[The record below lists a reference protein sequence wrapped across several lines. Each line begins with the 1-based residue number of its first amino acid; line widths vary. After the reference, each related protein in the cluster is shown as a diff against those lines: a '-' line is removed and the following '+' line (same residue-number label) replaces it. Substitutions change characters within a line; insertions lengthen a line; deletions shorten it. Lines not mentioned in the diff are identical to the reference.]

1 MRISLRGGK
10 RRGNF
15 SSARSNCSTYWEPQ
29 IGAFVTTALPAAR
42 AAADRSGERWRAG
55 KPLSPIDGM
64 PVGIKDIIET
74 VDMPTQMGSPLFA
87 GWRSEKDAAS
97 VRALREA
104 GAVILGKTVT
114 TEFAASE
121 PRGTRNPWN
130 TAHTPGGSSS
140 GSAAA
145 VAAGIVSAA
154 LGTQVIGSTIRPA
167 SFCGCVG
174 FKPSVNAL
182 NREGSHDYQSQSC
195 TGVLGAS
202 LADVWQIAHEIVARV
217 GGDAGTPGLR
227 GPDTLPPAQRP
238 RRLAVLETA
247 GWDSASVAAKQQ
259 LGEAIMRLRAAGVE
273 IRTRQNDDKVA
284 ALETDLLNAAE
295 LSHRCNGWETRWFL
309 RSMRDR
315 DAAKLSR
322 NVMERAQKYEDLTLA
337 DHRADLRERDR
348 AARGPCRARGELRRL
363 HHARRAEQRAG
374 GPFLHGQSG
383 IRRAGFA
390 SGRAGA
396 VAAAVR
402 GQRHAARPAADRFFR
417 SRCRRLRHCVVADV
431 IADGG
436 AVGARIQE
444 AGTPMRTIDAFNH
457 FFPKRYYDALL
468 ETPAGAKDLGKRV
481 RGIPALSDIDLRISI
496 VESFADYTQLLSH
509 GLPPMERLWG
519 PDKSP
524 DMAKIANDGLAEVV
538 AQHPKHFVGWSAL
551 LPMNAPEAAAKEAE
565 RALQNG
571 ANAVQL
577 GTNANGVPLDA
588 PEFLPIFEVI
598 AKSGKPILLHPARTR
613 DMPDYPTEKYS
624 KYEICSV
631 LGWPY
636 ETGVTL
642 ARLIFSGIMDRF
654 PDLKVIAHHLGGVVP
669 YLEGRVGHSFD
680 QLGVRTSDEDYGA
693 ILKSLKKRPFDYFK
707 DFYGDTAVEGAR
719 AATVC
724 GLDFFGAD
732 HVLFA
737 SDCPFDKEK
746 GPGYIRDTLKVLNSL
761 PLSNAER
768 EKIYFRNA
776 VKLFGLAG

>member
-1 MRISLRGGK
+1 MRPYLAAAKDFASGVQTPRQFLERSLELLD
-10 RRGNF
+10 
-15 SSARSNCSTYWEPQ
+15 YWEPQ

-42 AAADRSGERWRAG
+42 AAADQSSERWRAG

-227 GPDTLPPAQRP
+227 GPDTLPLAQRP
-238 RRLAVLETA
+238 RRLALLETA
-247 GWDSASVAAKQQ
+247 GWESASVAAKQQ
-259 LGEAIMRLRAAGVE
+259 LGEAIMRLRSAGVE

-284 ALETDLLNAAE
+284 AHETDLLNAAE

-322 NVMERAQKYEDLTLA
+322 NVTERAQKYEDLTLA

-348 AARGPCRARGELRRL
+348 LRA
-363 HHARRAEQRAG
+363 
-374 GPFLHGQSG
+374 
-383 IRRAGFA
+383 
-390 SGRAGA
+390 
-396 VAAAVR
+396 V
-402 GQRHAARPAADRFFR
+402 HAALAANCDACITLAAPSNAPEGLSFTGSPEFAVPA
-417 SRCRRLRHCVVADV
+417 S
-431 IADGG
+431 
-436 AVGARIQE
+436 
-444 AGTPMRTIDAFNH
+444 
-457 FFPKRYYDALL
+457 LL
-468 ETPAGAKDLGKRV
+468 GV
-481 RGIPALSDIDLRISI
+481 PALS
-496 VESFADYTQLLSH
+496 
-509 GLPPMERLWG
+509 LP
-519 PDKSP
+519 
-524 DMAKIANDGLAEVV
+524 V
-538 AQHPKHFVGWSAL
+538 
-551 LPMNAPEAAAKEAE
+551 
-565 RALQNG
+565 
-571 ANAVQL
+571 
-577 GTNANGVPLDA
+577 
-588 PEFLPIFEVI
+588 FEVNAMPLGLQLIGFFDRDAEAFAI
-598 AKSGKPILLHPARTR
+598 ASWLMSSLMPAR
-613 DMPDYPTEKYS
+613 
-624 KYEICSV
+624 
-631 LGWPY
+631 
-636 ETGVTL
+636 
-642 ARLIFSGIMDRF
+642 
-654 PDLKVIAHHLGGVVP
+654 
-669 YLEGRVGHSFD
+669 
-680 QLGVRTSDEDYGA
+680 
-693 ILKSLKKRPFDYFK
+693 
-707 DFYGDTAVEGAR
+707 
-719 AATVC
+719 
-724 GLDFFGAD
+724 
-732 HVLFA
+732 
-737 SDCPFDKEK
+737 
-746 GPGYIRDTLKVLNSL
+746 
-761 PLSNAER
+761 
-768 EKIYFRNA
+768 
-776 VKLFGLAG
+776 